1 MTHTPIRILLVEDS
15 PTDVELTREALAEAR
30 IANELT
36 VARDGVEAL
45 EILRDSGSARPDLV
59 LLDLNL
65 PRLSGIEVLREV
77 KDDPQLRTIP
87 IVVLTTS
94 RADEDVLEAY
104 RNHVNAY
111 VRKPVDFDEFMEKIR
126 TIERFWFSIVTLPSE
141 AERGT

>member
-126 TIERFWFSIVTLPSE
+126 TIERFWFSIVTLPSD